1 MGAPPRVVGPPRSG
15 GRALRL
21 TAGMATTPRPRPRLG
36 RAFTALWSASALSNL
51 ADGVLK
57 IAVPLAAVR
66 LTDSPLLLGGLGM
79 ALSLPWLLLALPVGA
94 IADRVDRRHAMLAAN
109 TGRAVVVAL
118 LTLAFATDLAS
129 IWLLYAAAFVVGIA
143 EVLYDTTAQSVLPQ
157 VVGKDALPTA
167 NARLQGVEIA
177 TNQFVGPPLGGWLV
191 GIGVALAIG
200 APAALWTL
208 AVVALLGM
216 RGNYRPA
223 RDGGATAQPLVRS
236 LRADIREGLG
246 FLLRNRVLR
255 SLAMMTGLANLA
267 SSASGAVFVLFAV
280 GPASRMGLTEPQ
292 FGLLTTAS
300 AAGAIAGSLVAG
312 RITGRLGRARSIAAS
327 MVTFVVMAGT
337 PALTA
342 NPWLVGAAWALGGFG
357 IMVWNVIVVSLRQSI
372 TPNALLG
379 RVNSCYRLLA
389 WGTMPV
395 GALVGGA
402 IGEALGLRAVFVTG
416 AALAAAAMLGLRAV
430 TDHAIAAA
438 EESAGAHTGTDPR
451 ARP

>member
-1 MGAPPRVVGPPRSG
+1 MP
-15 GRALRL
+15 
-21 TAGMATTPRPRPRLG
+21 TTSRPRPRLG
-36 RAFTALWSASALSNL
+36 RAFTALFSASALSNL

-79 ALSLPWLLLALPVGA
+79 ALSLPWLLFALPVGA
-94 IADRVDRRHAMLAAN
+94 IADRVDRRHAMLAA
-109 TGRAVVVAL
+109 TIGRAVVVAL
-118 LTLAFATDLAS
+118 VTLAFTTDLAS
-129 IWLLYAAAFVVGIA
+129 IWLLYAGAFVIGIA

-157 VVGKDALPTA
+157 VVGRDALPTA

-200 APAALWTL
+200 TPAVLWTL
-208 AVVALLGM
+208 AVVALARM
-216 RGNYRPA
+216 RGSYRPA
-223 RDGGATAQPLVRS
+223 RDVGRTAQPFVRS

-246 FLLRNRVLR
+246 FLLQSRVLR

-267 SSASGAVFVLFAV
+267 SAAAGAVFVLFAV
-280 GPASRMGLTEPQ
+280 GSGSPMGLTEPQ

-300 AAGAIAGSLVAG
+300 AAGAILGSVLAG
-312 RITGRLGRARSIAAS
+312 RVTARLGRARSIAAAT
-327 MVTFVVMAGT
+327 VAFVVMAGT

-342 NPWLVGAAWALGGFG
+342 NPWLIGAAWALGGFG
-357 IMVWNVIVVSLRQSI
+357 VMVWNVIVVSLRQSI
-372 TPNALLG
+372 TPDALLG

-395 GALVGGA
+395 GALLGGA
-402 IGEALGLRAVFVTG
+402 IGEALGLRAVFVT
-416 AALAAAAMLGLRAV
+416 AAVLAASATLGLRAV
-430 TDHAIAAA
+430 TDRAIADA
-438 EESAGAHTGTDPR
+438 EEAAT
-451 ARP
+451 AR